1 MRALKPAIQVHAAIG
16 LAILGLAAAAA
27 PVRAQDLPLAQV
39 LPDLVLREIVLQRG
53 LVGPP
58 HQAHFSPLSPVG
70 TEPSNPVI
78 GIVQSFNTQMA
89 TQFAT
94 FPLGSSS
101 GGLTYV
107 FDESVGTFR
116 RGSASFGPLFAERA
130 LTIGRRKVSAGFNY
144 QRTSYNTFEG
154 QPLDDG
160 SIKFYLRHQDCCH
173 FEDPAAGTGF
183 TLTPLTGTD
192 HLNPPFK
199 GDLIE

>member
-70 TEPSNPVI
+70 TEPNNPVV

-89 TQFAT
+89 TQFST

-101 GGLTYV
+101 GGMTYV
-107 FDESVGTFR
+107 FDESVGTLR
-116 RGSASFGPLFAERA
+116 RGRARVRPLVARRA
-130 LTIGRRKVSAGFNY
+130 PPHRPPKAHAGF
-144 QRTSYNTFEG
+144 
-154 QPLDDG
+154 
-160 SIKFYLRHQDCCH
+160 
-173 FEDPAAGTGF
+173 
-183 TLTPLTGTD
+183 
-192 HLNPPFK
+192 
-199 GDLIE
+199 DL